1 MKEDKNRDAVDTE
14 LKELED
20 DQEVTKFAKKFIAEH
35 KKTFDVLKD
44 KWISTQSWKIA
55 WYNDKRTNKKP
66 EWIIEGTSS
75 SIHLIE
81 WSGNPLELSSA
92 KAGLLCLP
100 RKKAPNREL
109 FQ

>member
-1 MKEDKNRDAVDTE
+1 MKEDKNRDAVDNE

-35 KKTFDVLKD
+35 KKAFDVLKD

-66 EWIIEGTSS
+66 KMD
-75 SIHLIE
+75 HRR
-81 WSGNPLELSSA
+81 N
-92 KAGLLCLP
+92 
-100 RKKAPNREL
+100 
-109 FQ
+109 FF